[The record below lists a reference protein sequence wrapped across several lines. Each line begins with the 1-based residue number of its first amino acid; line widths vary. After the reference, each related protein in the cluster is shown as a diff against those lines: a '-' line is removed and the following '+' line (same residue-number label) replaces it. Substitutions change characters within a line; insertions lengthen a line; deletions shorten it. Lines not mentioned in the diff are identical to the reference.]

1 MGKDDIAVLDGGFA
15 KWQAEGREIEDMD
28 PIVRDRHMTVR
39 RQNHRVR
46 DVTQVSAAS
55 KLKNTEVID
64 ARSPSRFAG
73 EEPEPREGLRAG
85 HIPGSKNVHYRS
97 LLTDD
102 GTLKDN
108 DALRAVFEAA
118 GVDLAKPA
126 ITTCG
131 SGVTAAIL
139 SLAMERIGKSDHSLY
154 DGSWAEWG
162 AFPTLPVATGPAE
175 ESETERFETLKAQ
188 PADKIL
194 ALVQAYREDPRDTKI
209 DLGVGVYKDADGNT
223 PIMRAIK
230 AAEKQLW
237 EDEQTKAY
245 TGLAGDPGFADVMVP
260 LVLGDSVARD
270 KVAAAATPGG
280 TGAVRQAF
288 DMAKMANPNL
298 RVFVSNPT
306 WPNHLSILKHMG
318 IETVAYRYF
327 DNETG
332 GVDFDGMMADLAQV
346 GKGDIVLVHGCCHN
360 PTGANLN
367 ATEWQALI
375 ELLNRTGATPMV
387 DLAYQGFGDGL
398 DADAAAVRMV
408 ASSVPECLIAASCS
422 KNFGIYRERTG
433 LLMAVAQDGG
443 AKKLNQGTLNYLNRQ
458 NFSFP
463 PDHGARLVT
472 YVLGDDALRA
482 EWQAE
487 LEEMRTGMLSLREQL
502 AGELQ
507 RLSGSDRFGFLA
519 QHRGMFSRLGASP
532 EQVETLRRDHGVY
545 MVGDSRMNIA
555 GLNAQTVPILAE
567 AIVKSGV

>member
-1 MGKDDIAVLDGGFA
+1 M
-15 KWQAEGREIEDMD
+15 
-28 PIVRDRHMTVR
+28 
-39 RQNHRVR
+39 
-46 DVTQVSAAS
+46 
-55 KLKNTEVID
+55 
-64 ARSPSRFAG
+64 
-73 EEPEPREGLRAG
+73 
-85 HIPGSKNVHYRS
+85 
-97 LLTDD
+97 
-102 GTLKDN
+102 
-108 DALRAVFEAA
+108 
-118 GVDLAKPA
+118 
-126 ITTCG
+126 
-131 SGVTAAIL
+131 
-139 SLAMERIGKSDHSLY
+139 
-154 DGSWAEWG
+154 
-162 AFPTLPVATGPAE
+162 
-175 ESETERFETLKAQ
+175 FETIKEQ

-194 ALVQAYREDPRDTKI
+194 MLMQAFREDPREDKI

-245 TGLAGDPGFADVMVP
+245 TGLAGDPGFADVMVA
-260 LVLGDSVARD
+260 LVLGDAVAREN
-270 KVAAAATPGG
+270 VAAAATPGG

-288 DMAKMANPNL
+288 DMARMANPKV
-298 RVFVSNPT
+298 RVFVSDPT

-318 IETVAYRYF
+318 IETVMYRYF
-327 DNETG
+327 DNESG
-332 GVDFDGMMADLAQV
+332 GVNFDGMMADLAQA

-367 ATEWQALI
+367 ATEWKALI
-375 ELLNRTGATPMV
+375 DLLNKTGATPMV

-398 DADAAAVRMV
+398 DADAQAVRMV

-443 AKKLNQGTLNYLNRQ
+443 AKTLNQGTLNYLNRQ

-472 YVLGDDALRA
+472 YVLSDDALKA

-487 LEEMRTGMLSLREQL
+487 LEEMRTGMLALREQL

-519 QHRGMFSRLGASP
+519 QHRGMFSRLGATP

-555 GLNAQTVPILAE
+555 GLNAKTVPLLAE